1 MEDLLRPNFSRK
13 GPARADRPLLGLTI
27 LMIEDS
33 RYFSDAVRLMAI
45 RSGARLRRADS
56 VAAAHKHVRIY
67 MPDVILADI
76 GLPDGS
82 GVDFVSEIQTHI
94 SDIPIIAMSGD
105 SKHADAAIEAG
116 AIQFLEKPFFDLA
129 QFQQIILSVLPQTL
143 APKGFRPSI
152 VGQSVTPD
160 GETLSDDLQQIK
172 SILHESV
179 ETDDDRRAKYCAQ
192 FLFSVARVAG
202 NKSLTDNAN
211 KLQRE
216 LQAKQNWQ
224 ATCRNILLEI
234 DHKLSA

>member
-1 MEDLLRPNFSRK
+1 MEDLLRPNFARRDSSR
-13 GPARADRPLLGLTI
+13 PDRPLLGLTI

-67 MPDVILADI
+67 KPDVILADI

-82 GVDFVSEIQTHI
+82 GVDFVAEIRDRI
-94 SDIPIIAMSGD
+94 SDIPIVAMSGD
-105 SKHADAAIEAG
+105 VGHLDAALNAG
-116 AIQFLEKPFFDLA
+116 AVQFLEKPFFDLA
-129 QFQQIILSVLPQTL
+129 QFQQIVLSVLPKSL
-143 APKGFRPSI
+143 APKGFRPTI

-160 GETLSDDLQQIK
+160 GETLCDDLEQIK

-179 ETDDDRRAKYCAQ
+179 AAGDDRRAKYCAQ

-202 NKSLTDNAN
+202 NKILTDSAN

-216 LQAKQNWQ
+216 IQANKNWQ
-224 ATCRNILLEI
+224 STCEQILSDI
-234 DHKLSA
+234 DQKLSA

>member
-1 MEDLLRPNFSRK
+1 MEDLLKPNFSK
-13 GPARADRPLLGLTI
+13 NGPQRHDRPLQGLTI

-56 VAAAHKHVRIY
+56 ITAAHKHVRIY

-82 GVDFVSEIQTHI
+82 GVDFVSEIRDRI

-105 SKHADAAIEAG
+105 AENRQAALDAG
-116 AIQFLEKPFFDLA
+116 AAQFLEKPFFDLA
-129 QFQQIILSVLPQTL
+129 QFQQLVLSVLPNISSST
-143 APKGFRPSI
+143 PFRPTI

-160 GETLSDDLQQIK
+160 QDTLSDDLEQIK
-172 SILHESV
+172 AILFESL
-179 ETDDDRRAKYCAQ
+179 EADDDRRAKYCAQ

-202 NKSLTDNAN
+202 NKSLTEDAN

-216 LQAKQNWQ
+216 LQSEKNWH
-224 ATCRNILLEI
+224 ATCKHIMSQI
-234 DHKLSA
+234 DLKLSA